1 MQAYDQRFQEVLDS
15 AESLF
20 ARQGFHATSMRD
32 IARAACMSV
41 AGLYY
46 YLPSKQAAL
55 SFVCERIFDRLEA
68 GSAASAGL
76 SHPRERLVAFV
87 RGHLGYLLTNNLS
100 YRVLLHD
107 MQALDG
113 ESSHGAR
120 ARRRRYFQSLVDLL
134 AELEPR
140 GQHRSRM
147 AAGALFGMLNW
158 VPTWYRQERDGDV
171 EELALR
177 LTELFFTG
185 FYSDALV
192 AQATA

>member
-1 MQAYDQRFQEVLDS
+1 MQAYDQRFQEVLDC

-55 SFVCERIFDRLEA
+55 SFVCERIFDRLES
-68 GSAASAGL
+68 GSAASAALG
-76 SHPRERLVAFV
+76 SPRDRLAAFV

-107 MQALDG
+107 MQALEG
-113 ESSHGAR
+113 ESSQGAR
-120 ARRRRYFQSLVDLL
+120 ARRRRYFHSLVDLL

-140 GQHRSRM
+140 ERHRSRM

-158 VPTWYRQERDGDV
+158 VPTWYRQDRDGDV
-171 EELALR
+171 EALAAR
-177 LTELFFTG
+177 LTELFLAG
-185 FYSDALV
+185 FYSDALL
-192 AQATA
+192 ARATA

>member
-87 RGHLGYLLTNNLS
+87 RGHLGYLLTSNLS

-120 ARRRRYFQSLVDLL
+120 ARRRRYFRSLVDLL

-140 GQHRSRM
+140 GQHRARM

-158 VPTWYRQERDGDV
+158 VPTWYREERDGDV
-171 EELALR
+171 KELAAR
-177 LTELFFTG
+177 LTELFLAG
-185 FYSDALV
+185 FYSGALL

>member
-1 MQAYDQRFQEVLDS
+1 MQAYDQRFQEILDNT
-15 AESLF
+15 ESLF

-32 IARAACMSV
+32 IARATCMSV

-68 GSAASAGL
+68 GSAGSARL
-76 SHPRERLVAFV
+76 ATPRERLTAFV

-107 MQALDG
+107 MQALEG

-120 ARRRRYFQSLVDLL
+120 ARRRRYFHSLVELL

-140 GQHRSRM
+140 ERPRARM

-158 VPTWYRQERDGDV
+158 VPTWYREESDGDV
-171 EELALR
+171 ETLAAR
-177 LTELFFTG
+177 LTDLFLVG
-185 FYSDALV
+185 FHSDALV
-192 AQATA
+192 GRATA